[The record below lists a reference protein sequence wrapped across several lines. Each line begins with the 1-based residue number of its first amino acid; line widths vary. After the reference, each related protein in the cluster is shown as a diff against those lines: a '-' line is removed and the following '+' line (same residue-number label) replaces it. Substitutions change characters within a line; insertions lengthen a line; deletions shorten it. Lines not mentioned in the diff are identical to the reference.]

1 MASDGT
7 APEPAPDP
15 EAASAASASSTSS
28 EPDLR
33 RILLS
38 RGYLRLL
45 LISAVLGVPVSV
57 ACFFFVAAQHELQ
70 HSVWSTLP
78 EAAGYDRPPWWWPLP
93 ALLLAGLI
101 LGPIVTRMPGGGG
114 HIPVH
119 GFGGGPPIG
128 PRAVPGV
135 VLATLMTLP
144 LGVVLGPEAPLMAV
158 GSGLALLTLRWAG
171 PVTDPRMTA
180 VCATAGSTAAISTIL
195 GGPVVAAVL
204 VIEAAGFG
212 GARLVAVL
220 LPCLVASAAGAL
232 VFTGFGR
239 WTGLEIGALSLP
251 TVPADVNPDA
261 GDFLWGLPAAALV
274 ALVVAVARG
283 LGYRTLRWTGR
294 HTAGRTVVCATAVGV
309 FLAAYALI
317 TGRSPE
323 EAALSGQAALGQLA
337 AHPQAW
343 SVAAL
348 VVLVLCKGLAW
359 GIALGSLRGGPV
371 FPAVL
376 LGAATALACA
386 GLPGLGATPAL
397 ALGMAAAAAAIT
409 GLPLSSAVL
418 TVLLM
423 GDDAYNQMPLI
434 IAAAVVSFV
443 VTHLVRGRE
452 SPRKDNG
459 TS

>member
-1 MASDGT
+1 M
-7 APEPAPDP
+7 
-15 EAASAASASSTSS
+15 
-28 EPDLR
+28 
-33 RILLS
+33 LS
-38 RGYLRLL
+38 RGYLSLL
-45 LISAVLGVPVSV
+45 LRSAVLGVPVSV
-57 ACFFFVAAQHELQ
+57 ACFFFVAAQHKLQ
-70 HSVWSTLP
+70 RWVWETLP
-78 EAAGYDRPPWWWPLP
+78 DAVGYDGAPWWWPLP

-101 LGPIVTRMPGGGG
+101 VAPIVTRLPGGGG

-128 PRAVPGV
+128 PRALPGV
-135 VLATLMTLP
+135 VLATLTTLP

-158 GSGLALLTLRWAG
+158 GSGLALLTLRWTG
-171 PVTDPRMTA
+171 QVTDPRSTA
-180 VCATAGSTAAISTIL
+180 VCAGAGSTAAISTIL

-204 VIEAAGFG
+204 VIEAAGLG
-212 GARLVAVL
+212 GPRLVMVL

-232 VFTGFGR
+232 VFTGFGH
-239 WTGLEIGALSLP
+239 WTGLETGALSLP

-274 ALVVAVARG
+274 AVVVALARG

-294 HTAGRTVVCATAVGV
+294 HTAVRTVVCATAVGV
-309 FLAAYALI
+309 CLTAYALI
-317 TGRSPE
+317 TGRPPQ
-323 EAALSGQAALGQLA
+323 EAALSGQAELGQLA
-337 AHPQAW
+337 AQPHDFP
-343 SVAAL
+343 VAGL

-376 LGAATALACA
+376 LGAATAMACS
-386 GLPGLGATPAL
+386 GLPGLGVTPAL
-397 ALGMAAAAAAIT
+397 ALGMAAGSAAIM

-434 IAAAVVSFV
+434 IASAVVSFV
-443 VTHLVRGRE
+443 VTQVVRGRE
-452 SPRKDNG
+452 SPRKDDG